1 MDQAAGAVDL
11 FVDGALAMN
20 GGQAQVN
27 VSPGYVTAYQYLAP
41 GTHTIAVV
49 PTGKGLAQATTAPLD
64 VPMVA
69 GHRYLVAFRAQAAAG
84 SVKPLLIDETEAA
97 AKAGRDPE
105 GLGHHHA
112 ERLGRD
118 NRTQLPVGRQDRQR

>member
-27 VSPGYVTAYQYLAP
+27 VFPGYVTAYQYLAP

-49 PTGKGLAQATTAPLD
+49 PTGKGLAQAGTAPLD
-64 VPMVA
+64 VPMLA
-69 GHRYLVAFRAQAAAG
+69 GHRYLVAFPAQAAAG

-97 AKAGRDPE
+97 ANWARP
-105 GLGHHHA
+105 
-112 ERLGRD
+112 R
-118 NRTQLPVGRQDRQR
+118 RTRSSSR